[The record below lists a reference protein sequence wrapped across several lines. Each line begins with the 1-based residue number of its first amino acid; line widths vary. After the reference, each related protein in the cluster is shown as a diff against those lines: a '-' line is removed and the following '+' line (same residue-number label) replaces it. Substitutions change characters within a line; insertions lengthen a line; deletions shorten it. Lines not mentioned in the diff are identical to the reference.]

1 MVVIRVLQTLVVIR
15 VLQAVVVIHV
25 LQAVVVIRVLQTVVV
40 IRVLQTVVVIRV
52 LLAVVVIRVLQAA
65 VVIRVLQAVAV
76 IRVLQAVV
84 VIRLLQAAVVI
95 RVLQALTM
103 KPRCRRCRGFLF
115 TLSAA
120 GVIVGIALLSW
131 SSRTSFYTLYRG
143 VDNSSVLT
151 STVQHQH
158 QPKAHVS
165 VITER
170 GALPNPRGDDVG
182 ETLKSVKG
190 TLSSHDDDD
199 GLREYQS
206 SVDEAKRLRELLL
219 NSHEAS
225 PPKLT
230 AENCTALT
238 LGESGRHRSTYR
250 QRTTDTNVATSR
262 PPRSMRELLALTE
275 NCTRYVLGTGFRFAQ
290 VSEEELSFP
299 LAFSIMAYKDLEQV
313 SDVQV

>member
-1 MVVIRVLQTLVVIR
+1 MYLQAVMIRVLQAVVVIR
-15 VLQAVVVIHV
+15 VLQAVVVIRV
-25 LQAVVVIRVLQTVVV
+25 VQAVVVIRVVQ
-40 IRVLQTVVVIRV
+40 
-52 LLAVVVIRVLQAA
+52 AVVVIRV
-65 VVIRVLQAVAV
+65 V
-76 IRVLQAVV
+76 
-84 VIRLLQAAVVI
+84 QAAVVI

-115 TLSAA
+115 TSSAA
-120 GVIVGIALLSW
+120 CVIVWIALLSW

-151 STVQHQH
+151 SMVEHQH

-190 TLSSHDDDD
+190 TSSSHDDNDD

-230 AENCTALT
+230 AENCTALI
-238 LGESGRHRSTYR
+238 LGETGRHRSTYR
-250 QRTTDTNVATSR
+250 QHTTDTNAATSR

>member
-1 MVVIRVLQTLVVIR
+1 
-15 VLQAVVVIHV
+15 
-25 LQAVVVIRVLQTVVV
+25 
-40 IRVLQTVVVIRV
+40 
-52 LLAVVVIRVLQAA
+52 
-65 VVIRVLQAVAV
+65 
-76 IRVLQAVV
+76 
-84 VIRLLQAAVVI
+84 
-95 RVLQALTM
+95 M

-115 TLSAA
+115 TSSAA
-120 GVIVGIALLSW
+120 CVIVWIALLSW
-131 SSRTSFYTLYRG
+131 SSRISFYTLYRG

-170 GALPNPRGDDVG
+170 GALPNPRGDAVD

-190 TLSSHDDDD
+190 TSSSHDDDD

-230 AENCTALT
+230 AENCTALI
-238 LGESGRHRSTYR
+238 LGETGRHRSTYR
-250 QRTTDTNVATSR
+250 QSTNDTNAATSR

-313 SDVQV
+313 SDVEV